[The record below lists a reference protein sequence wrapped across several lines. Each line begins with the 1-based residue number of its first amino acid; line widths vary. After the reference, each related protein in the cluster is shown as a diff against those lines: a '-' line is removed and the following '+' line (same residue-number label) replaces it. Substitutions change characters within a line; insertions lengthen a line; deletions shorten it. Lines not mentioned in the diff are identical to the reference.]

1 MRDQR
6 TLPATFAAWI
16 SSFELSLRAKGRSP
30 KTRRIYTDAA
40 TKLAWWLIDNKAAA
54 DWSEVTKKTLEL
66 YMAWFQDGALRC
78 GCSRSQGQH
87 PAQECAKPQPYEP
100 AYANNQFRAIQQFW
114 KWYAVEEDVPNP
126 IAAMSPPQLPD
137 KVVPVLGD
145 QDLARLISQCDKG
158 KDFESRRDA
167 AILRLYACTGGRLAE
182 IAELDLDVVNLETF
196 EALVTGKAGKQRIVK
211 FDAKCAQALD
221 RYIRMRAGHKHAA
234 HTRRLWLGVMQR
246 GPLTPNGV
254 RQIIER
260 RGLKVGV
267 KVFPHQLRHTFTHR
281 WLDAGGAEGDLME
294 LNGWESPQMLARY
307 GRSARSARAR
317 RHYDSV
323 NVLGGM

>member
-1 MRDQR
+1 MQDPDA
-6 TLPATFAAWI
+6 LPASFTAWI
-16 SSFELSLRAKGRSP
+16 SSFDLSLRAKRKSP
-30 KTRRIYTDAA
+30 KTRRTYTDAA
-40 TKLAWWLIDNKAAA
+40 VKLARWLIDNGIN
-54 DWSEVTKKTLEL
+54 DWTRVDKKTLER
-66 YMAWFQDGALRC
+66 YMAWFLDSALRC
-78 GCSRSQGQH
+78 GCSRRQQH
-87 PAQECAKPQPYEP
+87 PADKCDQPKQYEP
-100 AYANNQFRAIQQFW
+100 GYVNNQYRSLQQFF
-114 KWYAVEEDVPNP
+114 KWYAAEEDFPDP
-126 IAAMSPPQLPD
+126 MATMSPPTIPD

-145 QDLARLISQCDKG
+145 DELTRLVSQCDKG

-167 AILRLYACTGGRLAE
+167 ALLRLYACTGGRLAE
-182 IAELDLDVVNLETF
+182 IAELDVEEVNLETF
-196 EALVTGKAGKQRIVK
+196 EALVTGKGGKQRIVK

-221 RYIRMRAGHKHAA
+221 RYIRVRASHDKSKY
-234 HTRRLWLGVMQR
+234 TRRLWLGVNNR

-267 KVFPHQLRHTFTHR
+267 NVYPHQLRHTFSHR

-317 RHYDSV
+317 RHYDDV
-323 NVLGGM
+323 NVLGGI

>member
-1 MRDQR
+1 MPDRH
-6 TLPATFAAWI
+6 TLPQTFAAWI
-16 SSFELSLRAKGRSP
+16 SSFDLSLRAKGRAP
-30 KTRRIYTDAA
+30 KTRRTYTDAA
-40 TKLAWWLIDNKAAA
+40 VKVAWWLIDNQAAA
-54 DWSEVTKKTLEL
+54 DWSEVDKKTMER
-66 YMAWFQDGALRC
+66 YMDWFQHAAKRC
-78 GCSRSQGQH
+78 GCGRPQRHEGT
-87 PAQECAKPQPYEP
+87 ECDQAKPYDRG
-100 AYANNQFRAIQQFW
+100 YANNQYRALQQFF
-114 KWYAVEEDVPNP
+114 KWYAAEEDAPNP
-126 IAAMSPPQLPD
+126 MSSMSPPPLPD
-137 KVVPVLGD
+137 KVVPVLT
-145 QDLARLISQCDKG
+145 QQELAKLVSQCDRG

-167 AILRLYACTGGRLAE
+167 AILRLYACTGGRLTE
-182 IAELDLDVVNLETF
+182 IAELELGQVSLETF
-196 EALVTGKAGKQRIVK
+196 EALVTGKGGKQRVVK

-221 RYIRMRAGHKHAA
+221 RYIRVRAA
-234 HTRRLWLGVMQR
+234 HKYAPRTKRLWLGVMQR

-260 RGLKVGV
+260 RGIAIGI
-267 KVFPHQLRHTFTHR
+267 KVFPHQLRHTFSHR